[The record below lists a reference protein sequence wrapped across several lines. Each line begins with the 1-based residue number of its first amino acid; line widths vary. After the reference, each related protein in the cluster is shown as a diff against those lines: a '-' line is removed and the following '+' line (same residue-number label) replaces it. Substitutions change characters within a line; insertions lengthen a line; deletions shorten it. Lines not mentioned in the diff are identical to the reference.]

1 MGGMVRAR
9 PSASPG
15 RVSAAPLAACGR
27 RRILQGL
34 GAGAAVAFG
43 SLVVPRW
50 AGASDLSLSDRIDL
64 LYSNQFHFN
73 RRGEP
78 QITVGLVQGRREV
91 RLHAPGGLDVLPS
104 GDGGT
109 RIEAGTRVVVR
120 LSEGHPAVQR
130 YTVVLESVAADQAR
144 GLGRAAERWR
154 GLGLDP
160 AEHEVGTVFGV
171 EGKVLDTRQILLTAG
186 DFDGEAAAE
195 QEGRRLVREHQAL
208 GKLHPL
214 VRTRG
219 HGRLSVDDTE
229 RGTTVHA
236 DGVLWFSPRGDGP
249 LTVHDVV
256 EGGEGPRAD
265 RQYWGSVYVAVDRHG
280 LLTVVNLVSETELL
294 SGLVPAEIY
303 ASAPHHA
310 LRAQAVAARGQLVSK
325 VGTRHL
331 DDPFLLCADQHCQVY
346 AGMGHEHAR
355 TTKAVR
361 DTAGR
366 VLMRPGG
373 THLVDTVYSA
383 NSGGHGED
391 NDVVWPSPPDPQLR
405 GRPDPLLPARTAE
418 GLRKGELGAWLR
430 QAPKSYSQPDDEAGR
445 AGYRWTAAV
454 DPAEVAGR
462 EGVPADLGPVRA
474 MEVLTRGRSG
484 RATALRLRGESRE
497 LVLHGELKIRRA
509 LGGLKS
515 SMFLV
520 EPERDR
526 HGRFQLVGGGHGHG
540 VGLCQHGAM
549 GMARAGKTVE
559 EILEH
564 YYQGA
569 TLERLW

>member
-1 MGGMVRAR
+1 MVRAR
-9 PSASPG
+9 PSAGLHGPSC
-15 RVSAAPLAACGR
+15 SR
-27 RRILQGL
+27 RRLLQGL
-34 GAGAAVAFG
+34 GAGVAVGVLWA
-43 SLVVPRW
+43 PRW
-50 AGASDLSLSDRIDL
+50 VGASDLSLSDRIDL

-78 QITVGLVQGRREV
+78 QITVGLMQGQREV
-91 RLHAPGGLDVLPS
+91 RISAPGGLDVLPS

-109 RIEAGTRVVVR
+109 RIEAGGSVVVR
-120 LSEGHPAVQR
+120 LGEGHPAVQR
-130 YTVVLESVAADQAR
+130 YTVVLQSVAADEVR

-171 EGKVLDTRQILLTAG
+171 DGKVLDTRQILLTHG
-186 DFDGEAAAE
+186 DFADEATAE
-195 QEGRRLVREHQAL
+195 REARTLVREHQAL
-208 GKLHPL
+208 GKLHPR

-219 HGRLSVDDTE
+219 HGRLSVEDSE

-249 LTVHDVV
+249 LTVHDVLTSA
-256 EGGEGPRAD
+256 GGGARAD

-280 LLTVVNLVSETELL
+280 TLAVVNLVGETDLL
-294 SGLVPAEIY
+294 AGLVPAEIY
-303 ASAPHHA
+303 ASAPHAA
-310 LRAQAVAARGQLVSK
+310 LQAQAVAARGQLVSK

-346 AGMGHEHAR
+346 AGKGHEHAR

-405 GRPDPLLPARTAE
+405 GRPDPLLPARLAE
-418 GLRKGELGAWLR
+418 SLGKGELSAWLR
-430 QAPKSYSQPDDEAGR
+430 QTPRSYSLPDDEAGR
-445 AGYRWTAAV
+445 GGYRWQATV

-462 EGVPADLGPVRA
+462 EGVPAELGPVRT

-484 RATALRLRGESRE
+484 RATSLRLRGEGKAAF
-497 LVLHGELKIRRA
+497 VLHGELKIRRA

-526 HGRFQLVGGGHGHG
+526 HGRFALRGGGHGHG

-549 GMARAGKTVE
+549 GMARDGKRVD
-559 EILEH
+559 EILAH

-569 TLERLW
+569 ALERLW

>member
-1 MGGMVRAR
+1 MARTPFHGG
-9 PSASPG
+9 PP
-15 RVSAAPLAACGR
+15 AAVTR
-27 RRILQGL
+27 RRLLQGL
-34 GAGAAVAFG
+34 GAGLAVG
-43 SLVVPRW
+43 VTTLVAPRW
-50 AGASDLSLSDRIDL
+50 VGASDLSLSDRIDL

-78 QITVGLVQGRREV
+78 QITVGLMQGQREV
-91 RLHAPGGLDVLPS
+91 RLSAPGGLDVLPS

-109 RIEAGTRVVVR
+109 RIETSGRVVVR

-130 YTVVLESVAADQAR
+130 YTVVLQSLAADDAAAIE
-144 GLGRAAERWR
+144 RAAERWQAR
-154 GLGLDP
+154 GLHP

-171 EGKVLDTRQILLTAG
+171 EGKVVDTRQIILTTG
-186 DFDGEAAAE
+186 ELDGQDAAE
-195 QEGRRLVREHQAL
+195 RAAKVLVREHQAL

-214 VRTRG
+214 VRSRG
-219 HGRLSVDDTE
+219 HGRLQVEDLE

-249 LTVHDVV
+249 ITVHDVRTDASTETRV
-256 EGGEGPRAD
+256 D

-280 LLTVVNLVSETELL
+280 KLAVVNLVSETELL
-294 SGLVPAEIY
+294 AGLVPAEIY

-346 AGMGHEHAR
+346 AGKGHEHAR

-405 GRPDPLLPARTAE
+405 GRPDPLLPAPFAE
-418 GLRKGELGAWLR
+418 GLRDADLAAWLR
-430 QAPKSYSQPDDEAGR
+430 EAPRSYSRPEDEAGR
-445 AGYRWTAAV
+445 QGYRWAATV
-454 DPAEVAGR
+454 DPAEIAGR
-462 EGVPADLGPVRA
+462 EGVPTDFGAVLA
-474 MEVLTRGRSG
+474 MEVLARGRSG
-484 RATALRLRGESRE
+484 RATALRLRGKGEALE
-497 LVLHGELKIRRA
+497 LHGELRIRRA

-520 EPERDR
+520 EPECDR
-526 HGRFQLVGGGHGHG
+526 HGRFQLLGGGHGHG

-549 GMARAGKTVE
+549 GMAREGKDVE
-559 EILEH
+559 EILAH

>member
-1 MGGMVRAR
+1 M
-9 PSASPG
+9 
-15 RVSAAPLAACGR
+15 LGR
-27 RRILQGL
+27 RRVLRGL
-34 GAGAAVAFG
+34 GAGTAVAFG
-43 SLVVPRW
+43 SLLAPRW
-50 AGASDLSLSDRIDL
+50 VGASDLSLSDRVDL
-64 LYSNQFHFN
+64 LHSNQFHFN

-78 QITVGLVQGRREV
+78 QITVGLMQGQREI
-91 RLHAPGGLDVLPS
+91 RLSAPGGLDVLPS

-109 RIEAGTRVVVR
+109 RIEAGGRVVVR
-120 LSEGHPAVQR
+120 LGEGHPAVQR
-130 YTVVLESVAADQAR
+130 YTVVLQSLAADQPRA
-144 GLGRAAERWR
+144 LTRAAERWR

-171 EGKVLDTRQILLTAG
+171 EGKVLDTRQILLTTG

-195 QEGRRLVREHQAL
+195 RAARTLVVDHQAL
-208 GKLHPL
+208 GKLHPR
-214 VRTRG
+214 VRSRA
-219 HGRLSVDDTE
+219 HGRLSVEDLE

-236 DGVLWFSPRGDGP
+236 DGVLWFSPRGAGP

-256 EGGEGPRAD
+256 TSATTGQGARAD
-265 RQYWGSVYVAVDRHG
+265 RQYWGSIYVAVDRFG
-280 LLTVVNLVSETELL
+280 TLAVVNLVSETELL
-294 SGLVPAEIY
+294 AGLVPAEIY

-310 LRAQAVAARGQLVSK
+310 LKAQAVAARGQLVSK

-346 AGMGHEHAR
+346 AGKGHEHPR

-405 GRPDPLLPARTAE
+405 GRPDPLLPARVVE
-418 GLRKGELGAWLR
+418 GLGKGELAAWLR
-430 QAPKSYSQPDDEAGR
+430 QTPRTYSQPGDEAGR
-445 AGYRWTAAV
+445 GGYRWSATV
-454 DPAEVAGR
+454 DPAQIAGR
-462 EGVPADLGPVRA
+462 EGVPADLGLVRA
-474 MEVLTRGRSG
+474 LEVLCRGRSG
-484 RATALRLRGESRE
+484 RATSLRLYGERKAF
-497 LVLHGELKIRRA
+497 VLHGELRIRRA

-515 SMFLV
+515 SMFLI

-526 HGRFQLVGGGHGHG
+526 HGRFVLLGGGHGHG

-549 GMARAGKTVE
+549 GMARHGKTVD
-559 EILEH
+559 EILAH

-569 TLERLW
+569 SLERLW

>member
-1 MGGMVRAR
+1 MAR
-9 PSASPG
+9 
-15 RVSAAPLAACGR
+15 APLPADAHGGPSCSR
-27 RRILQGL
+27 RRLLQGL
-34 GAGAAVAFG
+34 GAGLAVGATP
-43 SLVVPRW
+43 LWAPRW

-73 RRGEP
+73 RRGQP
-78 QITVGLVQGRREV
+78 QITVGLMQGQREV
-91 RLHAPGGLDVLPS
+91 RLSAPGGLDVLPS

-109 RIEAGTRVVVR
+109 RIEGSGRVVIR
-120 LSEGHPAVQR
+120 LVEGHAAVQR
-130 YTVVLESVAADQAR
+130 YTVVLQALAASEAR
-144 GLGRAAERWR
+144 ALGRAAERWR

-160 AEHEVGTVFGV
+160 TEHEVGTVFGV
-171 EGKVLDTRQILLTAG
+171 EGKVLDTRQIMLTTG

-195 QEGRRLVREHQAL
+195 REAKTLVREHAAL

-214 VRTRG
+214 VRSRG
-219 HGRLSVDDTE
+219 HGRLEVEDLE

-249 LTVHDVV
+249 ITVHDVLT
-256 EGGEGPRAD
+256 GASAGQRAD

-280 LLTVVNLVSETELL
+280 TLAVVNLVSETELL
-294 SGLVPAEIY
+294 GGLVPAEIY

-346 AGMGHEHAR
+346 AGKGHEHAR

-361 DTAGR
+361 DTAGH

-405 GRPDPLLPARTAE
+405 GRPDPLLAAPFAE
-418 GLRKGELGAWLR
+418 GLREGDLEAWLR
-430 QAPKSYSQPDDEAGR
+430 AAPRSYSQPEDEAGR
-445 AGYRWTAAV
+445 HGYRWQATV
-454 DPAEVAGR
+454 DPAEIAGR
-462 EGVPADLGPVRA
+462 EGVPADFGPVQA
-474 MEVLTRGRSG
+474 LEVLARGRSG
-484 RATALRLRGESRE
+484 RATALRLNGKGKAVE
-497 LVLHGELKIRRA
+497 LDGELRIRRA

-520 EPERDR
+520 EPDRDR

-549 GMARAGKTVE
+549 GMAREGKQVE
-559 EILEH
+559 EILAH
-564 YYQGA
+564 YYKGA
-569 TLERLW
+569 ALERLW

>member
-1 MGGMVRAR
+1 MARA
-9 PSASPG
+9 PSL
-15 RVSAAPLAACGR
+15 VVGR
-27 RRILQGL
+27 RRLLQGL
-34 GAGAAVAFG
+34 GAGVAVGVTHLWA
-43 SLVVPRW
+43 PRW
-50 AGASDLSLSDRIDL
+50 VGASDLSLSDRIDL

-78 QITVGLVQGRREV
+78 QITVGLLQGRKEV
-91 RLHAPGGLDVLPS
+91 RMSAPGGLDLLPS

-109 RIEAGTRVVVR
+109 RIEAGGSVLVR
-120 LSEGHPAVQR
+120 LHEGHPAEQR
-130 YTVVLESVAADQAR
+130 YAIVLQSLPADDAR

-171 EGKVLDTRQILLTAG
+171 EGKVLDTRQILLTTG
-186 DFDGEAAAE
+186 DFGSEAAAE
-195 QEGRRLVREHQAL
+195 REATKLVQAHQAL

-214 VRTRG
+214 VRSRG
-219 HGRLSVDDTE
+219 HGRLVLEDLE
-229 RGTTVHA
+229 RGTVVHA
-236 DGVLWFSPRGDGP
+236 DGVSWLSPRGDGP
-249 LTVHDVV
+249 LTVHDVPT
-256 EGGEGPRAD
+256 GQTKAD

-280 LLTVVNLVSETELL
+280 TLAVVNLVSETDLL
-294 SGLVPAEIY
+294 AGLVPAEIY

-310 LRAQAVAARGQLVSK
+310 LQAQAVAARGQLVSK

-346 AGMGHEHAR
+346 AGKGHEHPR

-366 VLMRPGG
+366 VLMRPSG

-405 GRPDPLLPARTAE
+405 GRPDLLLPSRIAE
-418 GLRKGELGAWLR
+418 RLREGDLSAWLR
-430 QAPKSYSQPDDEAGR
+430 QSPKSYSLPDDEAGR
-445 AGYRWTAAV
+445 AGYRWQASV

-462 EGVPADLGPVRA
+462 EGVPETLGTIES
-474 MEVLTRGRSG
+474 MEVLARGRSG
-484 RATALRLRGESRE
+484 RATSLRLGGASETF
-497 LVLHGELKIRRA
+497 VLHGELRIRRA

-526 HGRFQLVGGGHGHG
+526 HGRFQLLGGGHGHG

-549 GMARAGKTVE
+549 GMARDGKSVE
-559 EILEH
+559 EILAH
-564 YYQGA
+564 YYRGA

>member
-1 MGGMVRAR
+1 MARAR
-9 PSASPG
+9 PSA
-15 RVSAAPLAACGR
+15 LTR
-27 RRILQGL
+27 RSLLQGL
-34 GAGAAVAFG
+34 GAGTAVAFG
-43 SLVVPRW
+43 SLCAPRW
-50 AGASDLSLSDRIDL
+50 VGASDLSLSDRIDL
-64 LYSNQFHFN
+64 LYSTQFHFN

-78 QITVGLVQGRREV
+78 QITVGLMQGQREV
-91 RLHAPGGLDVLPS
+91 RLSAPGGLDVLPS

-109 RIEAGTRVVVR
+109 RIEAGGSVVVR
-120 LSEGHPAVQR
+120 LGEGHPAVQR
-130 YTVVLESVAADQAR
+130 YTVVLQSVAADEPRAV
-144 GLGRAAERWR
+144 GRAAERWR
-154 GLGLDP
+154 ELGFEP

-171 EGKVLDTRQILLTAG
+171 EGKVLDTRQILLTTG

-195 QEGRRLVREHQAL
+195 REARELQRKHQAL

-214 VRTRG
+214 VRSRA
-219 HGRLSVDDTE
+219 HGRLSVEDLE

-249 LTVHDVV
+249 LTVHDVLTSATT
-256 EGGEGPRAD
+256 GDGPRAD
-265 RQYWGSVYVAVDRHG
+265 RQYWGSVYVTVDRFG
-280 LLTVVNLVSETELL
+280 TLAVVNLVSETELL
-294 SGLVPAEIY
+294 AGLVPAEIY

-310 LRAQAVAARGQLVSK
+310 LQAQAVAARGQLVSK

-346 AGMGHEHAR
+346 AGKGHEHAR

-405 GRPDPLLPARTAE
+405 GRPDPLLPARFVE
-418 GLRKGELGAWLR
+418 SLGKGELATWLR
-430 QAPKSYSQPDDEAGR
+430 QTPRTYSLPVDEAGR
-445 AGYRWTAAV
+445 GGYRWSVTV

-474 MEVLTRGRSG
+474 MEVLARGRSG
-484 RATALRLRGESRE
+484 RATSLRLRGESKTF
-497 LVLHGELKIRRA
+497 VLHGELRIRRA

-526 HGRFQLVGGGHGHG
+526 HGRFQLQGGGHGHG

-549 GMARAGKTVE
+549 GMARDGKTVA
-559 EILEH
+559 EILAH

>member
-1 MGGMVRAR
+1 MARA
-9 PSASPG
+9 PS
-15 RVSAAPLAACGR
+15 LALLGSR
-27 RRILQGL
+27 RRFLQGL
-34 GAGAAVAFG
+34 GAGVAMG
-43 SLVVPRW
+43 VTHLWAPRW
-50 AGASDLSLSDRIDL
+50 VGASDLSLSDRIDL

-78 QITVGLVQGRREV
+78 QITVGLLQGRKEV
-91 RLHAPGGLDVLPS
+91 HMSAPGGLDLLPS

-109 RIEAGTRVVVR
+109 RIEAGGSVLVR
-120 LSEGHPAVQR
+120 LHEGHPAEQR
-130 YTVVLESVAADQAR
+130 YAIVLQSLPADDAR
-144 GLGRAAERWR
+144 GLGRAADRWR

-160 AEHEVGTVFGV
+160 TEHEVGTVFGV
-171 EGKVLDTRQILLTAG
+171 EGKVLDTRQILLTTG
-186 DFDGEAAAE
+186 DFGSEAAAE
-195 QEGRRLVREHQAL
+195 REATTLVRTHQAL

-214 VRTRG
+214 VRSRG
-219 HGRLSVDDTE
+219 HGRLVLEDLE
-229 RGTTVHA
+229 RGTVVHA
-236 DGVLWFSPRGDGP
+236 DGVSWLSPRGDGP
-249 LTVHDVV
+249 LTVHGVPS
-256 EGGEGPRAD
+256 GAGQAKAD

-280 LLTVVNLVSETELL
+280 TLAVANLVSETDLL
-294 SGLVPAEIY
+294 AGLVPAEIY

-310 LRAQAVAARGQLVSK
+310 LQAQAVAARGQLVSK

-346 AGMGHEHAR
+346 AGKGHEHPR

-366 VLMRPGG
+366 VLMRPSG

-405 GRPDPLLPARTAE
+405 GRPDPLLPTRIAE
-418 GLRKGELGAWLR
+418 RLREGDLSAWLR
-430 QAPKSYSQPDDEAGR
+430 QSPKSYSLPDDEAGR
-445 AGYRWTAAV
+445 AGYRWQASV

-462 EGVPADLGPVRA
+462 EGVPETLGA
-474 MEVLTRGRSG
+474 IETMEVLARGRSG
-484 RATALRLRGESRE
+484 RATSLRLGGASESF
-497 LVLHGELKIRRA
+497 VLHGELRIRRA

-526 HGRFQLVGGGHGHG
+526 HGRFQLLGGGHGHG

-549 GMARAGKTVE
+549 GMARDGKSVE
-559 EILEH
+559 EILAH
-564 YYQGA
+564 YYRGA

>member
-1 MGGMVRAR
+1 MVGARSLDSLGG
-9 PSASPG
+9 PFES
-15 RVSAAPLAACGR
+15 GR
-27 RRILQGL
+27 RPRAFPRRRLLQGL
-34 GAGAAVAFG
+34 GAGAVIGVAQ
-43 SLVVPRW
+43 LWAPRW
-50 AGASDLSLSDRIDL
+50 VGASDLSLSDRIDL

-78 QITVGLVQGRREV
+78 QITVGLAQGLREV
-91 RLHAPGGLDVLPS
+91 RLSAPGGLDVLPS

-109 RIEAGTRVVVR
+109 RIEAGGSVLVK
-120 LSEGHPAVQR
+120 LGEGHPAEQR
-130 YTVVLESVAADQAR
+130 YAIVLQSLPADDAR
-144 GLGRAAERWR
+144 ALGRAAERWR

-160 AEHEVGTVFGV
+160 AEREVGTVFGV
-171 EGKVLDTRQILLTAG
+171 EGKVLDTRQILLTTG
-186 DFDGEAAAE
+186 DFGSEAAAE
-195 QEGRRLVREHQAL
+195 REAATLVREHQAL

-214 VRTRG
+214 VKSRG
-219 HGRLSVDDTE
+219 HGRLVLEDLE
-229 RGTTVHA
+229 RGTVVHA
-236 DGVLWFSPRGDGP
+236 DGVSWLSARGEGP
-249 LTVHDVV
+249 LTVHEVPT
-256 EGGEGPRAD
+256 GAGQTRAD

-280 LLTVVNLVSETELL
+280 TLAVVNLVSETDLL
-294 SGLVPAEIY
+294 AGLVPAEIY

-310 LRAQAVAARGQLVSK
+310 LQAQAVAARGQLVSK

-346 AGMGHEHAR
+346 AGKGHEHPR

-405 GRPDPLLPARTAE
+405 GRPDPLLPARFTERLRE
-418 GLRKGELGAWLR
+418 GDLSAWLR
-430 QAPKSYSQPDDEAGR
+430 QTPKSYSLPDDEAGR
-445 AGYRWTAAV
+445 AGYRWEVGV
-454 DPAEVAGR
+454 DPAAIAGR
-462 EGVPADLGPVRA
+462 EGVPAGLGPVEA
-474 MEVLTRGRSG
+474 MEVLARGRSG
-484 RATALRLRGESRE
+484 RATSLRLRGKSESY
-497 LVLHGELKIRRA
+497 VLRGELKIRRA

-526 HGRFQLVGGGHGHG
+526 HGRFRLLGGGHGHG

-549 GMARAGKTVE
+549 GMARDGKSVE
-559 EILEH
+559 EILAH

>member
-1 MGGMVRAR
+1 MARA
-9 PSASPG
+9 PSSG
-15 RVSAAPLAACGR
+15 SLVLGR
-27 RRILQGL
+27 RRLLQGL
-34 GAGAAVAFG
+34 GAGMAVSFTHLSAPRSAF
-43 SLVVPRW
+43 
-50 AGASDLSLSDRIDL
+50 ASDLSLSDRIDL

-78 QITVGLVQGRREV
+78 QITVGLLQGHREV
-91 RLHAPGGLDVLPS
+91 RISAPSGLDVLPS

-109 RIEAGTRVVVR
+109 RIEAGGSVLVR
-120 LSEGHPAVQR
+120 LHEGHPAEQR
-130 YTVVLESVAADQAR
+130 YAIVLQSLPADDAR
-144 GLGRAAERWR
+144 ALGRAAERWR
-154 GLGLDP
+154 AAGLSP

-171 EGKVLDTRQILLTAG
+171 EGKVLDTRQILLTTG
-186 DFDGEAAAE
+186 DFGSEATAE
-195 QEGRRLVREHQAL
+195 REATKLVREHQAL
-208 GKLHPL
+208 GKLHPI
-214 VRTRG
+214 VRSRG
-219 HGRLSVDDTE
+219 HGRLLLEDLE
-229 RGTTVHA
+229 RGTVVHA
-236 DGVLWFSPRGDGP
+236 DGVSWLSPRGDGP
-249 LTVHDVV
+249 LTVHDVPT
-256 EGGEGPRAD
+256 GAGSTKAD

-280 LLTVVNLVSETELL
+280 TLAVVNLVSETDLL
-294 SGLVPAEIY
+294 AGLVPAEIY

-310 LRAQAVAARGQLVSK
+310 LQAQAVAARGQLVSK

-346 AGMGHEHAR
+346 AGKGHEHPR

-405 GRPDPLLPARTAE
+405 GRPDPLLPARLAE
-418 GLRKGELGAWLR
+418 RLREGDLAAWLR
-430 QAPKSYSQPDDEAGR
+430 QSPKSYSLPDDDAGR
-445 AGYRWTAAV
+445 AGYRWQASV
-454 DPAEVAGR
+454 DPAEIAGR
-462 EGVPADLGPVRA
+462 EGVPTALGTIEA
-474 MEVLTRGRSG
+474 MEVLARGRSG
-484 RATALRLRGESRE
+484 RATSLRLHGAAETH
-497 LVLHGELKIRRA
+497 VLHGELRIRRA

-526 HGRFQLVGGGHGHG
+526 HGRFQLLGGGHGHG

-549 GMARAGKTVE
+549 GMARDGKTVE
-559 EILEH
+559 EILAH
-564 YYQGA
+564 YYQAA